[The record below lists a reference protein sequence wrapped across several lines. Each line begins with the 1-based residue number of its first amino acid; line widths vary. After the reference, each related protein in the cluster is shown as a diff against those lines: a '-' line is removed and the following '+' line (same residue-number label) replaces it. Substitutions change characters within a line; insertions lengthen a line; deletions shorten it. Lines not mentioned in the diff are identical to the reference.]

1 MGTFQWVLIDPSSTK
16 VITSQNLLHY
26 RLGQLDFELFK
37 TAIIRYIFFSIW
49 LLDFMFVSS
58 FILFCAAVVSSFS
71 LLVIIHLYEYTTIY
85 LSINKLDLWVVST
98 LELL

>member
-1 MGTFQWVLIDPSSTK
+1 MAV
-16 VITSQNLLHY
+16 
-26 RLGQLDFELFK
+26 
-37 TAIIRYIFFSIW
+37 IRYIFFSIW

-58 FILFCAAVVSSFS
+58 FILFCEAVVSSFS
-71 LLVIIHLYEYTTIY
+71 LLIIIHLYEYTTIY